1 MEEVIDRKITVQY
14 DDGDRKSYTFDEF
27 ENEKVYFMTSE
38 YRELQ
43 SSGIQVDPSSY
54 DQIKQYLAAYGANYV
69 PQEPEPIDQWVLID
83 EAAADIINLDASLSQ
98 ETSKQTNISEKKV
111 VIRLNDL
118 DVAGALQLKVL
129 VETEVISG
137 TYSRKKVWPRAAL
150 VPVQK
155 TATDAKGNVLRAAVQ
170 GVVPDFVTL
179 RPPLSRNNFSALG
192 PL

>member
-1 MEEVIDRKITVQY
+1 
-14 DDGDRKSYTFDEF
+14 
-27 ENEKVYFMTSE
+27 MTSE

-98 ETSKQTNISEKKV
+98 ETSKQTNLSEKKV

-118 DVAGALQLKVL
+118 DVAGVHLQMRVEGRLKNM
-129 VETEVISG
+129 S
-137 TYSRKKVWPRAAL
+137 
-150 VPVQK
+150 
-155 TATDAKGNVLRAAVQ
+155 
-170 GVVPDFVTL
+170 
-179 RPPLSRNNFSALG
+179 
-192 PL
+192 